1 MSNRSWFFASGDKQQ
16 GPYPEDQFRD
26 FIAKG
31 LVRADTLVW
40 SEGMAGWQR
49 AGDVPGLISGGSGP
63 PAFLPSDPYPADGA
77 QIGGPLSAEFGTWA
91 LFGRFLIYG
100 ISYLLIIPL
109 PWAVTAL
116 YRWLVAHLRV
126 PRWPN
131 ATFTGKPGDIWYV
144 FIILALCAYAG
155 LTGIRYIGIILFPL
169 EAFLSWMIV
178 GWVVANLSPDGH
190 QRPLTFIGSVWT
202 YIGWHVLILVSA
214 VTIIGWAWVVT
225 AWMRWTCR
233 NVEGNRR
240 EVVFNGSG
248 WQVLWRTFVL
258 GLTCAFI
265 IPIPWMLAWY
275 TRWYVSQFALLE
287 RAV

>member
-1 MSNRSWFFASGDKQQ
+1 
-16 GPYPEDQFRD
+16 
-26 FIAKG
+26 
-31 LVRADTLVW
+31 
-40 SEGMAGWQR
+40 
-49 AGDVPGLISGGSGP
+49 
-63 PAFLPSDPYPADGA
+63 
-77 QIGGPLSAEFGTWA
+77 
-91 LFGRFLIYG
+91 
-100 ISYLLIIPL
+100 
-109 PWAVTAL
+109 VTAL

-131 ATFTGKPGDIWYV
+131 ATFTGRPGDIWYV

-155 LTGIRYIGIILFPL
+155 LTGIRYIGLILFPL

-214 VTIIGWAWVVT
+214 ITIIGWAWVVT

-240 EVVFNGSG
+240 EVVFNASG
-248 WQVLWRTFVL
+248 WQVLWRTVVL
-258 GLTCAFI
+258 SLVCALI

-275 TRWYVSQFALLE
+275 ARWYVSQFALLE
-287 RAV
+287 RAA